1 MLKKY
6 IYILDDF
13 NINIY
18 ESNKYLVHE
27 NYTVYTKFSFAD
39 AKKYHQF
46 CTIHTLK
53 QLIQCSTRVT
63 CSTSTLIDRILASFP
78 SRFSQKRVI
87 DLGLSNHQLIFCTRK
102 ISKFKAGDVH
112 KYINFPSLKKYRA
125 DDYKKSLGQLFFPKY
140 EIVVNVNAAYSDF
153 FKKIM
158 TVISKIA
165 LYETKRVNGIIKF

>member
-39 AKKYHQF
+39 AKKYQF

-53 QLIQCSTRVT
+53 QLIQCSTRLT

-87 DLGLSNHQLIFCTRK
+87 NLGLSNHQLIFCTRK